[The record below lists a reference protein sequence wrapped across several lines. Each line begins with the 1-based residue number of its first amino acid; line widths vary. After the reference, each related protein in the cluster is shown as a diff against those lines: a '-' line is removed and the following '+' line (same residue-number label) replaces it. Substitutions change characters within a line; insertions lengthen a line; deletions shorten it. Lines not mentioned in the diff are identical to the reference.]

1 MFHVINECTRRES
14 LILNTEEIVNNIMF
28 TVYQFHFFFS
38 HQHLNEIP
46 SNNEEKAL
54 QKNANEI
61 IIQHRI

>member
-14 LILNTEEIVNNIMF
+14 LILNTEEIVNNMMF
-28 TVYQFHFFFS
+28 TMYQFHFFLA

-54 QKNANEI
+54 QKM
-61 IIQHRI
+61 QMK